1 MYIGYAYGIL
11 YSCLLFLK
19 IFIGKSGEEYEQLPP
34 SRQNGATLLMG
45 QNGTIFESN
54 ADISNTWIYNATCK
68 RLLAKLLIWMSK
80 YDLHVALSAQS
91 ACDVHI
97 NIFILSQ
104 SLNLRLLCK
113 AKLNRSS
120 SMHRKFI
127 ASIVQMRSC
136 FILQPLTFWIYV
148 WQHRHVDLLLTDV
161 SMKSVILYG
170 AVCVVRDLRKRM
182 ATTTMINA
190 QVMEQTDW
198 LNA

>member
-1 MYIGYAYGIL
+1 
-11 YSCLLFLK
+11 
-19 IFIGKSGEEYEQLPP
+19 
-34 SRQNGATLLMG
+34 MG

-68 RLLAKLLIWMSK
+68 RLLAKLSK
-80 YDLHVALSAQS
+80 YDLHAALSAQS
-91 ACDVHI
+91 ACNVHI

-104 SLNLRLLCK
+104 SLNSCLLCK

-148 WQHRHVDLLLTDV
+148 WQHRHVVLLPTDV
-161 SMKSVILYG
+161 SMKSVMLCG
-170 AVCVVRDLRKRM
+170 VVFVDRDLRKKM
-182 ATTTMINA
+182 ATTTTINA